1 MARIL
6 FLIYFHYNRNQ
17 KQLKFNLL
25 LVSFFL
31 CSLSIFCQE
40 EEEEEEE
47 EDQKLPPFHMLPK
60 VAGEAKQIYELDAL
74 GIYQVFN
81 ESGGLVLDSIGQFI
95 DMTGF
100 DKGVYFIKFERE
112 TFRFE
117 KTLDKPNP
125 KEPEFPKKLIYDPSK

>member
-6 FLIYFHYNRNQ
+6 FLIYFRYNRNQ

-31 CSLSIFCQE
+31 CSLSIFCQ
-40 EEEEEEE
+40 EEEEE

-95 DMTGF
+95 VMTGF
-100 DKGVYFIKFERE
+100 DKGVYFIKFEGE

>member
-6 FLIYFHYNRNQ
+6 FLIYFRYNRNQ

-31 CSLSIFCQE
+31 CSLSIFCQ
-40 EEEEEEE
+40 E

-100 DKGVYFIKFERE
+100 DKGVYFIKFEGE

>member
-6 FLIYFHYNRNQ
+6 FLIYFRYNRNQ

-40 EEEEEEE
+40 EE
-47 EDQKLPPFHMLPK
+47 DQKLPPFQMLPK

-100 DKGVYFIKFERE
+100 DKGVYFIKFEGE

>member
-6 FLIYFHYNRNQ
+6 FLIYFRYNRNQ

-40 EEEEEEE
+40 EE
-47 EDQKLPPFHMLPK
+47 DQKLPPFHMLPK
-60 VAGEAKQIYELDAL
+60 VAGEAKQIYELDAI

-100 DKGVYFIKFERE
+100 DKGVYFIKFEGE

>member
-1 MARIL
+1 MK
-6 FLIYFHYNRNQ
+6 Y
-17 KQLKFNLL
+17 NLL

-31 CSLSIFCQE
+31 SSLGLFCQ
-40 EEEEEEE
+40 E

-60 VAGEAKQIYELDAL
+60 DGETKQIYELEAL

-81 ESGGLVLDSIGQFI
+81 DKGGLVLDSIGEFI

-100 DKGVYFIKFERE
+100 DKGVYFIKFEGE

-125 KEPEFPKKLIYDPSK
+125 KKSEFPKKLIYDPAKD

>member
-6 FLIYFHYNRNQ
+6 FLIYFRYNRNQ

-31 CSLSIFCQE
+31 CSLSIFCQ
-40 EEEEEEE
+40 EE

-100 DKGVYFIKFERE
+100 DKGVYFIKFEGE

-125 KEPEFPKKLIYDPSK
+125 KEPEFPKKFIYDPSK

>member
-6 FLIYFHYNRNQ
+6 FLIYFRYNRNQ

-31 CSLSIFCQE
+31 CSLSIFCQ
-40 EEEEEEE
+40 EE

-100 DKGVYFIKFERE
+100 DKGVYFIKFEGE